1 MLYIGRYTTRRTSR
15 ANFFLRASLGDAW
28 SAVTATPK
36 RVDDPFID
44 PKVQER
50 IGALIA
56 SSILGRE
63 MNCAAAAGH

>member
-1 MLYIGRYTTRRTSR
+1 MLYVGRYASRRTSR
-15 ANFFLRASLGDAW
+15 AKFFLRAHLGDAW

-36 RVDDPFID
+36 RVDDPFVD

-63 MNCAAAAGH
+63 MNCAAVAH